1 MVFDNPYKIN
11 NSLIKQQDDIMHAIE
26 MLNYSM
32 FIDIGASEDTNV
44 NFFKMINGTQFS
56 PLMAAAAKGSE
67 EIVRL
72 ILLNK
77 TLDINLE
84 NEQGVNA
91 FWTACFFGHGNIMR
105 TLADHGID
113 ILSRNKENVNVL
125 HLATE
130 KNHIKIVEM
139 LLQSSFS
146 LTDETNTGMTAL

>member
-1 MVFDNPYKIN
+1 
-11 NSLIKQQDDIMHAIE
+11 MHAIE

-113 ILSRNKENVNVL
+113 ILSKNK
-125 HLATE
+125 
-130 KNHIKIVEM
+130 
-139 LLQSSFS
+139 
-146 LTDETNTGMTAL
+146 

>member
-1 MVFDNPYKIN
+1 
-11 NSLIKQQDDIMHAIE
+11 MHAIE

-77 TLDINLE
+77 TLEINLE

-105 TLADHGID
+105 ILADKGID
-113 ILSRNKENVNVL
+113 VLTRNKENVNVL

-130 KNHIKIVEM
+130 KNHVKIVEM